1 MKKEDSFIQLAFV
14 ADPQKAWQLVI
25 PNLIGLDSFKELRF
39 FSLKPWHDAALR
51 HWLEDAKLPRE
62 LEVRNKITAVT
73 GNWSNLLQEFYQ
85 FSQANPHC
93 WQDSLAELKN
103 QFNKSDKLINSMGF
117 DGCEPQRKLVM
128 RTLAQWGEAA
138 AVEELIEVLD
148 DVSPEIVKQTLK
160 WADLLSLVSHLGNQ
174 KQNGKDYW
182 QIDPVVGRLLESMAE

>member
-1 MKKEDSFIQLAFV
+1 M
-14 ADPQKAWQLVI
+14 
-25 PNLIGLDSFKELRF
+25 RF

-51 HWLEDAKLPRE
+51 HWLEDANLPSE
-62 LEVRNKITAVT
+62 LEVRKKITKVT
-73 GNWSNLLQEFYQ
+73 GNWSNLLQKFYQ

-93 WQDSLAELKN
+93 WQDSLAQLKN

-148 DVSPEIVKQTLK
+148 
-160 WADLLSLVSHLGNQ
+160 
-174 KQNGKDYW
+174 
-182 QIDPVVGRLLESMAE
+182 